1 MREFPKVRD
10 ELQALRRF
18 VSRTTTAEHCN
29 ICGAPLESHHQHLVE
44 PATRKVVSACDVCAI
59 LFSDQSEQ
67 RYRRVPRS
75 ARVLAEFNL
84 SDAQWE
90 KLMIPIGLAFFFH
103 STPAAEIVAVY
114 PGQAGATESFL
125 PLDAWDHVV
134 KNNPILTR
142 LSPDVEAL
150 LVNRTGQAPEYYLA
164 PIDECYKLVG
174 IIRADWRGLD
184 GGVEFWNE
192 IEHFFWRLKERSTA
206 AVKKAHA

>member
-114 PGQAGATESFL
+114 PGQAGATEPFL
-125 PLDAWDHVV
+125 PLDAWYHFV
-134 KNNPILTR
+134 KNNPIL
-142 LSPDVEAL
+142 P
-150 LVNRTGQAPEYYLA
+150 
-164 PIDECYKLVG
+164 
-174 IIRADWRGLD
+174 
-184 GGVEFWNE
+184 
-192 IEHFFWRLKERSTA
+192 
-206 AVKKAHA
+206 